1 MQSARWIL
9 NFDEGIF
16 SPTFLLRIGCKIF
29 CFFNFLILWEA
40 VMMGVQLLN
49 SLVAVLMGVAL
60 LWVDVV
66 CFDFFL
72 IGCFNCSM
80 ANGNI
85 FICLYRNH
93 L

>member
-1 MQSARWIL
+1 MQSAHWIL

-49 SLVAVLMGVAL
+49 SLVAVLMGAAMLWVDVAL

-72 IGCFNCSM
+72 AGCLLCSIGQ
-80 ANGNI
+80 
-85 FICLYRNH
+85 R
-93 L
+93 